1 MNTITLLEFVL
12 LSIRTSDLTQREIA
26 AASGVPYGTVTKI
39 AQGNIKNPGVKHVES
54 LARFFGWA
62 GFDAKDLVESTQ
74 SPVVNPLSPPQH
86 PAGSLPSPK
95 W

>member
-12 LSIRTSDLTQREIA
+12 LSIRTSNLTQREIA

-39 AQGNIKNPGVKHVES
+39 AQENIKNPGVKHVES
-54 LARFFGWA
+54 LARFFGWP
-62 GFDAKDLVESTQ
+62 GFDAKDLTEDSQ
-74 SPVVNPLSPPQH
+74 DKDLDSLSPTQH
-86 PAGSLPSPK
+86 PAGSFPSPK